1 MKVPIALAIL
11 VSLTGQGH
19 AISRYQSMRM
29 TCDEVHS
36 TIREE
41 GAAILRW
48 QSKSVSNLPRYDR
61 FVSDSHFC
69 GSGEVAAFATVP
81 TQDSRSCPVRK
92 CERYDPEDDFGRGPI
107 FIPGR

>member
-29 TCDEVHS
+29 TCDEVRS

-41 GAAILRW
+41 GAVILRW
-48 QSKSVSNLPRYDR
+48 QSKTVANLPRYDR
-61 FVSDSHFC
+61 FVSNSRFC
-69 GSGEVAAFATVP
+69 SSNEITTFASVP
-81 TQDSRSCPVRK
+81 TKDSRACTVKK
-92 CERYDPEDDFGRGPI
+92 CEPYDPEDDFGRGRI
-107 FIPGR
+107 IIPGR